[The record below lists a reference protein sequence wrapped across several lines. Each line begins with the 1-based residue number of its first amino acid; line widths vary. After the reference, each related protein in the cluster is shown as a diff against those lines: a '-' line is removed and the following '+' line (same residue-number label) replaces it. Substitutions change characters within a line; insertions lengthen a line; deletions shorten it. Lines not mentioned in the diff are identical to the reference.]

1 MANVE
6 IINHGVT
13 PLAEGHIWNSKNKVV
28 YGPIVSR
35 RLRYSLGINF
45 FPVFKVCSF
54 NCAYCDMGKTPPAI
68 ISQIE
73 FQKGVI
79 SGERI
84 IKEIQKSL
92 VYHGEKKT
100 MIDYITICGNG
111 EATLHPDFV
120 EVAEELLK
128 LRNEILPGKPLA
140 ILTNSHSVLNPETVS
155 VIEKF
160 DEKIYKLD
168 AGDEETFE
176 RVNRPVFKNV
186 NFPEIVEGLSRLK
199 GIKISTAVVDAP
211 KYSNIPSL
219 EGGYIDVVK
228 RIKPV
233 EIQLHNIDYPVFEN
247 DNSIRRL
254 GVEDLIELGYYIY
267 AHTGI
272 QVKIVHSPVSFRE
285 LVKEEPVREDRKKN
299 ILILDDME
307 DYLQSLTKALKYDF
321 NVIASTTIEDAKSKL
336 GENISAALIDV
347 RLNQKEIN
355 DRGGLEFLKYVKDN
369 FSNIKAV
376 LMTAFSEKA
385 LTDEIK
391 VSADKFIAKP
401 MNISQLKEI
410 LKELTTGK

>member
-13 PLAEGHIWNSKNKVV
+13 PVADGHIWNSKNKVV

-35 RLRYSLGINF
+35 RLRYSLGINL

-54 NCAYCDMGKTPPAI
+54 NCAYCDMGKTPQSI
-68 ISQIE
+68 IQQIE
-73 FQKGVI
+73 FQKGVLP
-79 SGERI
+79 GERL

-92 VYHGEKKT
+92 AYHEKKDT
-100 MIDYITICGNG
+100 TIDYITICGNG

-120 EVAEELLK
+120 EVAEELIK
-128 LRNEILPGKPLA
+128 LRDEIFPGKPLA
-140 ILTNSHSVLNPETVS
+140 ILTNSYSVLNPEIVS

-168 AGDEETFE
+168 AGDEETFK

-186 NFPEIVEGLSRLK
+186 NFHEIVEGLSRLK

-219 EGGYIDVVK
+219 EGGYIEI
-228 RIKPV
+228 IKMVNPIEV
-233 EIQLHNIDYPVFEN
+233 QLHNIDYPVFEN
-247 DNSIRRL
+247 DNTIRRL
-254 GVEDLIELGYYIY
+254 GIEDLIEMGYYIY
-267 AHTGI
+267 AHTNI
-272 QVKIVHSPVSFRE
+272 QAKIVHSPVSFRE
-285 LVKEEPVREDRKKN
+285 LVKEESVGENRKKN

-321 NVIASTTIEDAKSKL
+321 NIIPSTTIEDAKSKL

-347 RLNQKEIN
+347 RLNQKDIN

-369 FSNIKAV
+369 FLDIKTV
-376 LMTAFSEKA
+376 VMTAFTEKA
-385 LTDEIK
+385 LEDEIRAC
-391 VSADKFIAKP
+391 ADRFIAKP
-401 MNISQLKEI
+401 LNISLLKDI
-410 LKELTTGK
+410 LKELTSK